1 MCGCV
6 CASALLQF
14 FVVTL
19 PEVVVVVVTAAC
31 LKTRQNFLLSFIL
44 MKVSPRRGAG
54 QKGSEGG
61 ANWQTTIE
69 KFCLPFCGLRSFW
82 GRLVESLDMS

>member
-1 MCGCV
+1 
-6 CASALLQF
+6 
-14 FVVTL
+14 
-19 PEVVVVVVTAAC
+19 
-31 LKTRQNFLLSFIL
+31 

-82 GRLVESLDMS
+82 ARLVESLDMS